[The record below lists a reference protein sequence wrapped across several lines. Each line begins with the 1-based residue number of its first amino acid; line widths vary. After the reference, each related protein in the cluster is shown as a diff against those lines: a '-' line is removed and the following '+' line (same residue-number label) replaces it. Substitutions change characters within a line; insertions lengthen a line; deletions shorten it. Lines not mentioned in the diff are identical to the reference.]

1 MNLKLITLIWLSLL
15 VCACAPAS
23 DPSISNT
30 LHEEEHEDEEHEE
43 GVVHVTGEQQAAAGI
58 VVEPLAS
65 QVLAEVL
72 TAPGEIRLNAYATW
86 QVSPRIA
93 AQVVSRHARLGDAVD
108 TGQQLISL
116 SSVEMA
122 EAQGALVVANQEWD
136 RVRELGREVVSERR
150 YIEAEVAAQ
159 QGRARVLAFGMIDE
173 QVQQLIRMSDAS
185 LADGTFTLLAPT
197 GGTVVKDNFVVGEAV
212 EPGRLLFEIT
222 DESTLWVEAR
232 IPASESATVRVGDLA
247 RVHIEDEWIAGRVVQ
262 AFHAVD
268 ETTRTLPVR
277 IEIPNPDDNL
287 HPGLFVDVT
296 ILDET
301 ADPVLAVPEAAVL
314 RDGDGDWHVFVA
326 IEDEEFEQT
335 PVTYVT
341 TTGGF
346 AVIEGVAAGTPI
358 VTVGAFFLQ
367 SELAKSGFEVHNH

>member
-1 MNLKLITLIWLSLL
+1 L
-15 VCACAPAS
+15 
-23 DPSISNT
+23 
-30 LHEEEHEDEEHEE
+30 
-43 GVVHVTGEQQAAAGI
+43 
-58 VVEPLAS
+58 
-65 QVLAEVL
+65 QVLDEVL

-93 AQVVSRHARLGDAVD
+93 AQVVSRHARLGDAVEN
-108 TGQQLISL
+108 GQQLVTL

-122 EAQGALVVANQEWD
+122 EAQGALVVANQEWV
-136 RVRELGREVVSERR
+136 RVRELGRDVVSDRR

-159 QGRARVLAFGMIDE
+159 QAIARVLAYGMIDE

-185 LADGTFTLLAPT
+185 LADGTFSLHSSNE
-197 GGTVVKDNFVVGEAV
+197 GTVVKDNFVVGEAV
-212 EPGRLLFEIT
+212 EPGSLLFEIT

-232 IPASESATVRVGDLA
+232 LPASESATVRVGDLA
-247 RVHIEDEWIAGRVVQ
+247 RVHIEDEWIEGRVVQ

-268 ETTRTLPVR
+268 EATRTLPVR
-277 IEIPNPDDNL
+277 IEVPNPDDTL

-326 IEDEEFEQT
+326 IADEEFELT
-335 PVTYVT
+335 PVTNVT
-341 TTGGF
+341 TIGGF
-346 AVIEGVAAGTPI
+346 AIIEGVAAGTP
-358 VTVGAFFLQ
+358 VVMEGAFFLQ